1 MSVYSHLDARTLSHA
16 EYQLA
21 KASLLSGRPYV
32 PQDVATTPHG
42 DVRGLSHADYAAAKK
57 AALAAALAAA
67 NPPADAPAAA
77 PVETPQTGAD
87 TGTTASTAQAPTPR
101 SYGLAGR
108 TALDMSEAEYAAAKA
123 QYSST
128 TFDRSL

>member
-1 MSVYSHLDARTLSHA
+1 MSVYRHLDARTLSHA

-42 DVRGLSHADYAAAKK
+42 DVRGLSPVEYEAAKQR
-57 AALAAALAAA
+57 AIAAA
-67 NPPADAPAAA
+67 NPSANPQADTPAAA

-87 TGTTASTAQAPTPR
+87 TGTTASTAQAPAPV
-101 SYGLAGR
+101 SYGVTGR
-108 TALDMSEAEYAAAKA
+108 TALDMSDAEYAAAKA
-123 QYSST
+123 AVSST
-128 TFDRSL
+128 TFYIR